1 MRCAYC
7 GAWRASF
14 QAEDLVFCDVIC
26 HMKWLGDYPRAD
38 TKPGGCTLRRST
50 PKGPFKVCEG
60 TCQAFEICVEFSRQ
74 EKAEEE
80 RAERALERLDRI
92 NA

>member
-7 GAWRASF
+7 GASRARF
-14 QAEDLVFCDVIC
+14 QAEEHFFCDVIC

-38 TKPGGCTLRRST
+38 TKPSSCTLRRSK
-50 PKGPFKVCEG
+50 PRGPFKICEG
-60 TCQAFEICVEFSRQ
+60 TCQAFEICVEYSRL

-80 RAERALERLDRI
+80 RAERALERLRRL
-92 NA
+92 